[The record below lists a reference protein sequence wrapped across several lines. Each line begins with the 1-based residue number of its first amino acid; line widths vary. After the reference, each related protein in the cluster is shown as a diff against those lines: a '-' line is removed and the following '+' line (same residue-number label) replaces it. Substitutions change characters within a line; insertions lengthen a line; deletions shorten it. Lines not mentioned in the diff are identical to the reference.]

1 MDSLVERISVL
12 ETERTQMKS
21 DITEIKAKLDEL
33 LQLKSKGLGA
43 LWFIT
48 MLFVLGSGIAAFA
61 YNILNSLPKSHI

>member
-12 ETERTQMKS
+12 ETERIQTKE
-21 DITEIKAKLDEL
+21 DIKEIKAKLDEL

-48 MLFVLGSGIAAFA
+48 MLFVLGSGMAAFV
-61 YNILNSLPKSHI
+61 YNILGSMPKPHG